1 MCKNITQIRNHG
13 ISVINAMISDKGDL
27 SILDNIKH
35 HVWYTNNSSTLLKR
49 VLRSENEEIKQIIK
63 W

>member
-27 SILDNIKH
+27 SILDNLKH
-35 HVWYTNNSSTLLKR
+35 HA
-49 VLRSENEEIKQIIK
+49 
-63 W
+63 

>member
-1 MCKNITQIRNHG
+1 MMVFQHMR
-13 ISVINAMISDKGDL
+13 MISDEWDL
-27 SILDNIKH
+27 TILDNLKH
-35 HVWYTNNSSTLLKR
+35 HAWFINNSSTLLKR